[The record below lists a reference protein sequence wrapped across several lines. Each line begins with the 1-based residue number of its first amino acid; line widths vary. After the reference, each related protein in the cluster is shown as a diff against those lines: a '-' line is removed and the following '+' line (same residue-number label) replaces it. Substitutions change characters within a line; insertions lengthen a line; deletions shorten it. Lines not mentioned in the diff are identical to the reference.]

1 MSDKPH
7 VEQTSAD
14 AIAIAF
20 DYQYYYFLFK
30 LFSLNEGESVGLEVQ
45 DDVHTELNNNIQ
57 ILIQLKHSILTKTNG
72 DIKNLT
78 TLDSDLWKTISNWC
92 KVIIDENDNRN
103 TLASQ
108 LSFTKKTYF
117 ILVTN
122 KSHTTQNMFIQ
133 NIDNFKNSTITLAT
147 FKQNISSITT
157 TDNDIKGYINDLL
170 NLDEEVLKI
179 FIQNIEFNLNEDNL
193 IHKCKTALKS
203 DKIPEENIDELFKKL
218 DSSIREDNYMM
229 IKNKQK
235 VLIDFTTYYKKYRLY
250 YDESR
255 NTDLKIRKFN
265 ISLPNELSEQNFIK
279 QLIDIEDLDESEI
292 DLIIRYTKYKL
303 QIENN
308 IMYWLQESEI
318 TNEEIEDFE
327 EESSLVWENEFR
339 TQNRGNLTEEEIK
352 SKALLIISNLR
363 KEKLKIS
370 TLDLDIK
377 CSNGE
382 FYSLC
387 DNDKIGWR
395 KDWETKYNE

>member
-7 VEQTSAD
+7 IEQTSAD

-30 LFSLNEGESVGLEVQ
+30 LFSLNDGESVGLEVQ
-45 DDVHTELNNNIQ
+45 DDVHTELDNNIQ
-57 ILIQLKHSILTKTNG
+57 ILIQLKHSILTKANG
-72 DIKNLT
+72 EIKNLT
-78 TLDSDLWKTISNWC
+78 TLDIDLWKTISNWC

-122 KSHTTQNMFIQ
+122 KSHTTQNTFIQ

-157 TDNDIKGYINDLL
+157 TDVDIKGYINDLL

-179 FIQNIEFNLNEDNL
+179 FIKNIEFNLEENDL
-193 IHKCKTALKS
+193 IGKCKTALKS
-203 DKIPEENIDELFKKL
+203 KMIPEQHIDDLFKKL
-218 DSSIREDNYMM
+218 DSSIREDNYIS

-235 VLIDFTTYYKKYRLY
+235 VIIDFNTYYKKYRLY

-265 ISLPNELSEQNFIK
+265 ISLPDDLSEQNFIK

-303 QIENN
+303 LIENN
-308 IMYWLQESEI
+308 IICWLQESEI

-327 EESSLVWENEFR
+327 EESSLIWENEFR
-339 TQNRGNLTEEEIK
+339 TQNHGNLTEEEIK
-352 SKALLIISNLR
+352 SKALLIVSNLR

-370 TLDLDIK
+370 TLDLDVK
-377 CSNGE
+377 HSNGE
-382 FYSLC
+382 LYSLC
-387 DNDKIGWR
+387 DNYKIGWR